1 MSSPPQQGRGVTRS
15 LQWLATSS
23 ANSAGAVPVPWNC
36 TLFAQSHRE
45 DRRRSLA
52 KLSSGTRL
60 PSPPSGSAERAG
72 CVLINDALM
81 ARSSRTSPA
90 LCLQPS
96 CGGSGPD
103 AIRGGPRAPGCGSS
117 PGLGLQQTSPG
128 TVGHFRVSFLCE
140 TRGATRGRTLWA
152 GGLCS
157 PLSHPG
163 LAAPRRGEFLVQPK
177 RTRTPEWGHPGG
189 PYLVPAPARPPVAPD
204 QVSVSP
210 ISTVRTVH
218 FPQSHGGEAGDKQGL
233 QSSPQE
239 EAGRSGAWLRAAWAT
254 GDPVREGRGGNK
266 GRAEGSIRWLREQH
280 WGPLSPLGSHRA
292 SGCFLGGKPN
302 GRVAGKGGGQ
312 ILVENGDWG
321 SLSATA
327 VLEPERLRVLAPA
340 CGRAAPGAAAN
351 KRVFA
356 QRAAQSDADSM
367 ETWGLRGSIGR
378 SCRGAAPGSCHRRS
392 QHRPGR
398 CRDLGVPRVPW
409 VSP

>member
-1 MSSPPQQGRGVTRS
+1 MSSPPQQGRGETRS

-254 GDPVREGRGGNK
+254 GDPVREGRGGETKEEQREASGGLEN
-266 GRAEGSIRWLREQH
+266 SIGALSLL
-280 WGPLSPLGSHRA
+280 WGPTEPAVAFWVGNRMAGWRA
-292 SGCFLGGKPN
+292 
-302 GRVAGKGGGQ
+302 RVAGRSWWRMG
-312 ILVENGDWG
+312 IGD
-321 SLSATA
+321 LS
-327 VLEPERLRVLAPA
+327 PPLRSW
-340 CGRAAPGAAAN
+340 N
-351 KRVFA
+351 
-356 QRAAQSDADSM
+356 
-367 ETWGLRGSIGR
+367 LRG
-378 SCRGAAPGSCHRRS
+378 
-392 QHRPGR
+392 
-398 CRDLGVPRVPW
+398 
-409 VSP
+409 

>member
-1 MSSPPQQGRGVTRS
+1 MSSPPQQGRGETRS

-60 PSPPSGSAERAG
+60 PSPPSGSTERAG

-177 RTRTPEWGHPGG
+177 RTRTRVGASRRPLPGPCSCPPSGSPRSGLSFPNLHRKDSSFPPISWWRGWRQAGSAVLTPGG
-189 PYLVPAPARPPVAPD
+189 GWKVRSLV
-204 QVSVSP
+204 
-210 ISTVRTVH
+210 
-218 FPQSHGGEAGDKQGL
+218 
-233 QSSPQE
+233 
-239 EAGRSGAWLRAAWAT
+239 
-254 GDPVREGRGGNK
+254 
-266 GRAEGSIRWLREQH
+266 EGSLGYRRSRE
-280 WGPLSPLGSHRA
+280 R
-292 SGCFLGGKPN
+292 
-302 GRVAGKGGGQ
+302 RKGGG
-312 ILVENGDWG
+312 
-321 SLSATA
+321 
-327 VLEPERLRVLAPA
+327 
-340 CGRAAPGAAAN
+340 
-351 KRVFA
+351 K
-356 QRAAQSDADSM
+356 QRKS
-367 ETWGLRGSIGR
+367 RGKHQV
-378 SCRGAAPGSCHRRS
+378 A
-392 QHRPGR
+392 
-398 CRDLGVPRVPW
+398 
-409 VSP
+409 